1 MEKIALSLVGP
12 MVSPIVG
19 KLNNAALSYFGG
31 DITVEELQR
40 LQTTI
45 LPNIRAVLLLAEAKN
60 VKDLQ
65 QYLVKLKEAAY
76 EAEDVLDMFEYQC
89 LEDQVSSAPNCI
101 KTLIK
106 TARAVLAPFF
116 FKTELKK
123 SIEKLT
129 KIAGE
134 INQIA
139 PNISHF
145 PNQFP
150 MNQQQP
156 PTVSSPSSPVFG
168 RDLQR
173 NSIVNK
179 LISAADEPS
188 TSSGGRRIPVLAIYG
203 IGGAGKTTLAQWINK
218 DPRVVEHFDT
228 KMWVHVSR
236 IFDARAIT
244 KKIIESINKGECPP
258 VESFDVLQSI
268 LKDKLKSKKCLLVLD
283 NVWCLDKERWDQ
295 MLIPFNE
302 VGEMG
307 SRILITCRAEE
318 VISKLGVHHS
328 FPLAELEDG
337 DFRSI
342 FMHYSFGDVKK
353 DITDPQLSELASKIV
368 KKLSKSPLAA
378 RMVGSSLR
386 GKEVE
391 YWKQTLQRGDMLKDT
406 LGAIY
411 WSFEMLPPCLQRCF
425 ALCCLYPKGY
435 HFKNIEEDFVRLWIA
450 QGFIEVPSN
459 STVTLEDEAMSYFN
473 ELLSKSFFQKNID
486 YVGGTYYRMH
496 DLLHDLAEN
505 VSKDYFFRIEDDR
518 QRIPANV
525 MHLSV
530 VGYKTIS
537 SHLPDLFKLV
547 NLRTLIIVDSWSIQ
561 HDDGFIQQVFMK
573 FKKLRMLHLGGARY
587 GKVIKLDKSVGG
599 LKLLRYLQVRAV
611 EELHE
616 SLGKLYH
623 LQFLVIDS
631 STMNKV
637 PQELNKLINLRY
649 MGGLQDRYNNEE
661 SAITAS
667 KIPYLGKLT
676 SLQAIGRYQVSSK
689 EKQFG
694 IGQLKNLQQLQG
706 TLCIDGLENVK
717 DKAEASEASLKEKE
731 HVDTLEL
738 QWERLSSRRD
748 GSIDEEVLEGLQ
760 PHPNLGAL
768 KLGGYNGVRLPKWTR
783 EDGSLSSSDLYFVD
797 LERLHSLEIVDCS
810 NLQQIPSLPGM
821 LGRLVIRGCPN
832 LSEVPLL
839 PLGLRVLTVHGC
851 RKLVQLP
858 PVSSRLEELD
868 LENCGGGGVE
878 TLLSNMLLL
887 CNDGENGSS
896 SSSSI
901 QGVGFVVL
909 RRLRIVRCSSIHH
922 GGENEKELC
931 LDKLMSSSL
940 THLTLTELPWL
951 TSVLLGPNLT
961 VLKDVRIENCENLR
975 SIGNS
980 IVSSS
985 LKSLHISDCPRLTVQ
1000 QQQPDDHYRGGGV
1013 IEEVYVEGC
1022 PELTWLWNLN
1032 CFTSVRQLRVK
1043 GCPKLTLIKSGGGG
1057 GDDSL
1062 SPMPSSSSSLH
1073 IVTIDDLSLLTAALP
1088 RRECCLNSLWSLS
1101 IVRGSTEE
1109 DKPFTA
1115 EEEELFQ
1122 HHLTSLT
1129 MLYFNFCEGLPSLP
1143 ANLENLSSLK
1153 HMEIWGCPK
1162 IESLPNLP
1170 ASLREV
1176 EIWNCPKIESLPNLP
1191 ASLKRVKIYGRCHP
1205 RLKEQY
1211 RNHKNI
1217 IFRDF

>member
-65 QYLVKLKEAAY
+65 PYLVKLKEAAY

-129 KIAGE
+129 KIAEE
-134 INQIA
+134 INQFTPIVS
-139 PNISHF
+139 NF
-145 PNQFP
+145 PNQDP
-150 MNQQQP
+150 MNRQQQHDAS
-156 PTVSSPSSPVFG
+156 VSSPSSRVIG

-173 NSIVNK
+173 DSIVNK

-228 KMWVHVSR
+228 KMWVHISR
-236 IFDARAIT
+236 IFDAHAIT
-244 KKIIESINKGECPP
+244 KKIIESINKGKCPP

-283 NVWCLDKERWDQ
+283 DVWCLDKERWDQ

-318 VISKLGVHHS
+318 VTSKLGVDHS

-337 DFRSI
+337 DYWSI
-342 FMHYSFGDVKK
+342 FMHYSFGDAKIK

-391 YWKQTLQRGDMLKDT
+391 FWKQTLQRGDMLKDT

-425 ALCCLYPKGY
+425 ALCSLYPKGY
-435 HFKNIEEDFVRLWIA
+435 HFRNIEEDFVRLWIA

-473 ELLSKSFFQKNID
+473 ELLSKSFFQKKYDWYEI
-486 YVGGTYYRMH
+486 H

-505 VSKDYFFRIEDDR
+505 VSKDYCFRVEDDC
-518 QRIPANV
+518 QHIPANV

-530 VGYKTIS
+530 VDYENIS

-547 NLRTLIIVDSWSIQ
+547 NLRTLIIVSSWPIEQ
-561 HDDGFIQQVFMK
+561 DDISGFVQQVFMK
-573 FKKLRMLHLGGARY
+573 FKKLRMLHLGGGRHD
-587 GKVIKLDKSVGG
+587 KVIKLDKSVGG

-611 EELHE
+611 EELPE

-623 LQFLVIDS
+623 LQFLVINR

-649 MGGLQDRYNNEE
+649 MGGLQDRLNLI
-661 SAITAS
+661 SGHDITAS
-667 KIPYLGKLT
+667 KIPYFGKLT
-676 SLQAIGRYQVSSK
+676 SLQAIGRYEVNSK

-694 IGQLKNLQQLQG
+694 IGQLKNLQQLRG
-706 TLCIDGLENVK
+706 TLCIDGLANVK

-731 HVDTLEL
+731 HVDTLVL
-738 QWERLSSRRD
+738 HWERRSSEQRD
-748 GSIDEEVLEGLQ
+748 GSMDEEVLQGLQ
-760 PHPNLGAL
+760 PHRNLGAL
-768 KLGGYNGVRLPKWTR
+768 ELDGYNGVRLPKWTQ
-783 EDGSLSSSDLYFVD
+783 D
-797 LERLHSLEIVDCS
+797 LERLHSLEIVDCN
-810 NLQQIPSLPGM
+810 NLQQIPSLPGK
-821 LGRLVIRGCPN
+821 LGRLVIRRCAD

-839 PLGLRVLTVHGC
+839 HLGLRVLTVHGC
-851 RKLVQLP
+851 PKLVQLQ
-858 PVSSRLEELD
+858 PVVSRLEELD
-868 LENCGGGGVE
+868 LEDCGGGIE
-878 TLLSNMLLL
+878 TILSNMSLL

-896 SSSSI
+896 SSSSSI
-901 QGVGFVVL
+901 QEVGYVVL
-909 RRLRIVRCSSIHH
+909 RKLRIARCSIHH
-922 GGENEKELC
+922 GGENEKEVC
-931 LDKLMSSSL
+931 LDKLLLMSTSL
-940 THLTLTELPWL
+940 THLTLIELPWL

-961 VLKDVRIENCENLR
+961 ALERVRIGSCENLR

-985 LKSLHISDCPRLTVQ
+985 LKSLDISDCPRLTVQ
-1000 QQQPDDHYRGGGV
+1000 QQPDDHWGGV
-1013 IEEVYVEGC
+1013 MYSLCVSGC

-1032 CFTSVRQLRVK
+1032 CITSVRDLTVMR
-1043 GCPKLTLIKSGGGG
+1043 CPKLTLIKSGGGG
-1057 GDDSL
+1057 GGGGDSL
-1062 SPMPSSSSSLH
+1062 SPSSSSALET
-1073 IVTIDDLSLLTAALP
+1073 VFIDDLSLLTAALP
-1088 RRECCLNSLWSLS
+1088 PRRRECCLNSLGSLT
-1101 IVRGSTEE
+1101 IVRGSTQY
-1109 DKPFTA
+1109 DKPLTA
-1115 EEEELFQ
+1115 ELEELFQ
-1122 HHLTSLT
+1122 HHLTSSLT
-1129 MLYFNFCEGLPSLP
+1129 RLAFYYCEGLPSLP

-1153 HMEIWGCPK
+1153 HMEIWDCPQ
-1162 IESLPNLP
+1162 
-1170 ASLREV
+1170 
-1176 EIWNCPKIESLPNLP
+1176 IESLPNLP

-1211 RNHKNI
+1211 RNRKRI
-1217 IFRDF
+1217 IFWDF

>member
-1 MEKIALSLVGP
+1 
-12 MVSPIVG
+12 
-19 KLNNAALSYFGG
+19 
-31 DITVEELQR
+31 
-40 LQTTI
+40 
-45 LPNIRAVLLLAEAKN
+45 
-60 VKDLQ
+60 
-65 QYLVKLKEAAY
+65 
-76 EAEDVLDMFEYQC
+76 
-89 LEDQVSSAPNCI
+89 
-101 KTLIK
+101 
-106 TARAVLAPFF
+106 
-116 FKTELKK
+116 
-123 SIEKLT
+123 
-129 KIAGE
+129 
-134 INQIA
+134 
-139 PNISHF
+139 
-145 PNQFP
+145 
-150 MNQQQP
+150 
-156 PTVSSPSSPVFG
+156 
-168 RDLQR
+168 
-173 NSIVNK
+173 
-179 LISAADEPS
+179 
-188 TSSGGRRIPVLAIYG
+188 
-203 IGGAGKTTLAQWINK
+203 
-218 DPRVVEHFDT
+218 
-228 KMWVHVSR
+228 
-236 IFDARAIT
+236 
-244 KKIIESINKGECPP
+244 
-258 VESFDVLQSI
+258 
-268 LKDKLKSKKCLLVLD
+268 
-283 NVWCLDKERWDQ
+283 
-295 MLIPFNE
+295 
-302 VGEMG
+302 
-307 SRILITCRAEE
+307 
-318 VISKLGVHHS
+318 
-328 FPLAELEDG
+328 
-337 DFRSI
+337 
-342 FMHYSFGDVKK
+342 
-353 DITDPQLSELASKIV
+353 
-368 KKLSKSPLAA
+368 
-378 RMVGSSLR
+378 
-386 GKEVE
+386 
-391 YWKQTLQRGDMLKDT
+391 
-406 LGAIY
+406 
-411 WSFEMLPPCLQRCF
+411 
-425 ALCCLYPKGY
+425 
-435 HFKNIEEDFVRLWIA
+435 
-450 QGFIEVPSN
+450 
-459 STVTLEDEAMSYFN
+459 
-473 ELLSKSFFQKNID
+473 
-486 YVGGTYYRMH
+486 
-496 DLLHDLAEN
+496 
-505 VSKDYFFRIEDDR
+505 
-518 QRIPANV
+518 

-694 IGQLKNLQQLQG
+694 IGQLKNLQQVRG

-931 LDKLMSSSL
+931 LDKLLLMSTSL
-940 THLTLTELPWL
+940 THLTLIGLPWL
-951 TSVLLGPNLT
+951 TSALLGPNLT
-961 VLKDVRIENCENLR
+961 ALQDVRIAHCKNLR

-980 IVSSS
+980 LVYSSS
-985 LKSLHISDCPRLTVQ
+985 LKSLRITNCPRLTVQ
-1000 QQQPDDHYRGGGV
+1000 QQQQQQGDDQRGEGV
-1013 IEEVYVEGC
+1013 MERLEVEGC

-1032 CFTSVRQLRVK
+1032 CFTSVRELWVRE
-1043 GCPKLTLIKSGGGG
+1043 CPKLTLIKSGGGG
-1057 GDDSL
+1057 GDDSR
-1062 SPMPSSSSSLH
+1062 SPMPSSSSSPLER
-1073 IVTIDDLSLLTAALP
+1073 VTIDDLSLLTAALLPP
-1088 RRECCLNSLWSLS
+1088 RRRESLCCLNSLRSLTIWS
-1101 IVRGSTEE
+1101 STKD
-1109 DKPFTA
+1109 DKPLTA
-1115 EEEELFQ
+1115 EQEELFQ

-1129 MLYFNFCEGLPSLP
+1129 MLYFCYCWGMPSLP

-1170 ASLREV
+1170 ASLREL
-1176 EIWNCPKIESLPNLP
+1176 EIWNCRKIESLPNLP
-1191 ASLKRVKIYGRCHP
+1191 ASLKRVEIHGRCHP

-1211 RNHKNI
+1211 RNRKRI
-1217 IFRDF
+1217 IFWDF